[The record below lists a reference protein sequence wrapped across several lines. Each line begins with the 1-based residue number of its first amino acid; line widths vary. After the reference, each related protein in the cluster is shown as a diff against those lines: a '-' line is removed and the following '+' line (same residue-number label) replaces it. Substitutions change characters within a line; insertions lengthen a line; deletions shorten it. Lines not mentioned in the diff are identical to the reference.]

1 MRIFLEDYW
10 GNDIAR
16 ININGTCQITDLK
29 DCSMAD
35 IETDDSGKYIRIQLN
50 NY

>member
-16 ININGTCQITDLK
+16 INIKGTCQITDLR
-29 DCSMAD
+29 DCSVAD
-35 IETDDSGKYIRIQLN
+35 VDTDDIGEYTRIQLN
-50 NY
+50 NK